1 MHFPHAA
8 LNGATL
14 ADADAQTD
22 AGTRDIDAARI
33 VLTAIRRWLQPCAD
47 ADDGAR
53 CRRQSWR
60 DVLAAAGLRA
70 DGLVHFDMLM
80 RFLMCDTCHPL
91 DTRCRCACGPMNDEA
106 RLLQAL
112 AHLQSTRSEAALRA
126 LADWLPRC
134 ADSGVLKI
142 ARWFSIALLDAGLAI
157 RPPRTCTDERTEHA
171 AGHAPILDA
180 RRSMSASEC
189 SSRCASHVRRALTRQ
204 SRRMRGNAKGARRAP
219 RHARRAPRMRAPGP
233 GRTIAALAAGQPPKF
248 RGNAERRADDRLRS
262 LCLRRSSSS
271 GSGRPDGR
279 PPYRTAGIARMRGAC
294 HFW

>member
-134 ADSGVLKI
+134 ADSGVQKI

-157 RPPRTCTDERTEHA
+157 RPPAPPA
-171 AGHAPILDA
+171 AYMH
-180 RRSMSASEC
+180 
-189 SSRCASHVRRALTRQ
+189 
-204 SRRMRGNAKGARRAP
+204 
-219 RHARRAPRMRAPGP
+219 
-233 GRTIAALAAGQPPKF
+233 
-248 RGNAERRADDRLRS
+248 
-262 LCLRRSSSS
+262 
-271 GSGRPDGR
+271 
-279 PPYRTAGIARMRGAC
+279 
-294 HFW
+294 